1 MAVPTAPPAQE
12 TAAPA
17 AAPAL
22 SDNLSERRFRSSH
35 GGGPLRRARSAED
48 FLMASPDKI
57 QNLNIVDS
65 YLEASPDGDVYVV
78 VVLDNTMV
86 VDL

>member
-22 SDNLSERRFRSSH
+22 SDNLSERRFRISH
-35 GGGPLRRARSAED
+35 GGGQLRRARSAED